1 MLLPSIIFSIV
12 AALTTWLF
20 VRKNPAS
27 DPRLTAAILT
37 LLLVLPL
44 LAFLPKVEVTIAG
57 NSQSS
62 AAPITSY
69 LPLIWL
75 GGFLFFSF
83 RLVMDYRS
91 LRRWHRLSRFGN
103 NHPHLA
109 GILKEISLPDRLE
122 FRIHPELD
130 SPVVSGLFRRRIYL
144 PESSRSWSRD
154 TIKMA
159 VLHELG
165 HLQRGDLWMA
175 SLARLTCLLHW
186 FNPAVWWLRNTFQS
200 QCEYAC
206 DAHLVRSGADP
217 GIYANALCDVA
228 RSASAP
234 PFALAMAGHVPLRDR
249 ILVLSKGGR
258 QTSLLLCSIVLLTAS
273 SAVAL
278 SVVRFS
284 PETSAPRPF
293 SIGEELELRYTAD
306 PFPAD

>member
-44 LAFLPKVEVTIAG
+44 LGFLPKVEIAI
-57 NSQSS
+57 SSETTSS
-62 AAPITSY
+62 AAPVFSY
-69 LPLIWL
+69 LPVFWL
-75 GGFLFFSF
+75 GGFLLIGL
-83 RLVMDYRS
+83 RLAMDYRS
-91 LRRWHRLSRFGN
+91 LKCWHRQSRPALD
-103 NHPHLA
+103 HPHLQE
-109 GILKEISLPDRLE
+109 ILEEILLPGRVE
-122 FRIHPELD
+122 FRIHPQLN
-130 SPVVSGLFRRRIYL
+130 SPVVTGLIQRRIYL
-144 PESSRSWSRD
+144 PESSASWSRD
-154 TIKMA
+154 TTKMA
-159 VLHELG
+159 ILHELG

-186 FNPAVWWLRNTFQS
+186 FNPAVWWLRRLFHS

-206 DAHLVRSGADP
+206 DAHLVRAGADP

-228 RSASAP
+228 RSSATP

-249 ILVLSKGGR
+249 ILVLSRGGR
-258 QTSLLLCSIVLLTAS
+258 RTSLLLCSLVLLTAS

-284 PETSAPRPF
+284 PTASEGFPVPV
-293 SIGEELELRYTAD
+293 GEEVELRFTAD
-306 PFPAD
+306 PFPGD